1 MQSWKAVLGLFWTR
15 LPYGRAA
22 ASVHA
27 VAPHC
32 LRRNPSSAFS
42 GRVTR
47 NEALKPA
54 ERHSLFGRIEDN
66 INTTS

>member
-1 MQSWKAVLGLFWTR
+1 MKNLILQKFINTITYKS
-15 LPYGRAA
+15 
-22 ASVHA
+22 
-27 VAPHC
+27 C